1 MSSTVKTLTVTK
13 VTTEQLLTKLSNAVS
28 YAYRHDGTSPSVV
41 ISTLKDRSIYTSIV
55 RYNNGATKKVVCKA
69 KSNDLFTALNDL
81 SEEFLSTL
89 KSEELNPV
97 DSLRNAVGVL
107 VKN

>member
-1 MSSTVKTLTVTK
+1 MTTIATAKTI
-13 VTTEQLLTKLSNAVS
+13 TTEQLLTKLSNAVS

-41 ISTLKDRSIYTSIV
+41 ISTLKDKSIYTSIV
-55 RYNNGATKKVVCKA
+55 RYNTTKKVVCKA
-69 KSNDLFTALNDL
+69 KSNNLFIALNSL
-81 SEEFLSTL
+81 SKEFLGTL

-97 DSLRNAVGVL
+97 DSLRNTVGEL